1 MWPRR
6 TSSRNFRGSVGGRCR
21 RRFLRGQ
28 RRSMLRRPYL
38 ITSLNR
44 DAGCEMRDASRPV
57 ATEFADETDGH
68 GDHAVAQVDDCANV
82 SGRHELES
90 REYGEVTVQ
99 FGVGS
104 QSDLESAEE
113 LRRGPQRIALRN
125 VCRYREGCPTDLVN
139 KREMP
144 AKLRAQCQQVR
155 LVGELLSTAPSVETL
170 ELPHVREHV
179 VGGRQRRYPIPACW
193 CGFHASR
200 IPHLASRV

>member
-28 RRSMLRRPYL
+28 RRSMLRRPCL
-38 ITSLNR
+38 ITSLNRDAGCGMR

-68 GDHAVAQVDDCANV
+68 GDHAVAQVDDCVNV

-104 QSDLESAEE
+104 ERDLESAEE

-125 VCRYREGCPTDLVN
+125 VCGYREGCPSDLIDEG
-139 KREMP
+139 KMF
-144 AKLRAQCQQVR
+144 AQLRAEGQQVGC
-155 LVGELLSTAPSVETL
+155 VGKVLGNPPGVETL
-170 ELPHVREHV
+170 E
-179 VGGRQRRYPIPACW
+179 
-193 CGFHASR
+193 
-200 IPHLASRV
+200 

>member
-6 TSSRNFRGSVGGRCR
+6 TASRNFKGSVGGRCR
-21 RRFLRGQ
+21 RRFLRER
-28 RRSMLRRPYL
+28 RRSMLQN
-38 ITSLNR
+38 TFWTASHSR
-44 DAGCEMRDASRPV
+44 DAGCGMRDASRPV

-68 GDHAVAQVDDCANV
+68 GDHAVAQVDDCVNV
-82 SGRHELES
+82 IGRHELES

-104 QSDLESAEE
+104 QRDLESAEE

-144 AKLRAQCQQVR
+144 AKLRAPCQQVR
-155 LVGELLSTAPSVETL
+155 LVGELLSTRSEEHTSELQSPCNLVCRLLL
-170 ELPHVREHV
+170 EKK
-179 VGGRQRRYPIPACW
+179 
-193 CGFHASR
+193 
-200 IPHLASRV
+200 

>member
-1 MWPRR
+1 M
-6 TSSRNFRGSVGGRCR
+6 
-21 RRFLRGQ
+21 
-28 RRSMLRRPYL
+28 
-38 ITSLNR
+38 R
-44 DAGCEMRDASRPV
+44 DAGCGMRDASRPV

-68 GDHAVAQVDDCANV
+68 GDHAVAQVYDCVNV
-82 SGRHELES
+82 IGGHELES

-104 QSDLESAEE
+104 QRDLESAEE
-113 LRRGPQRIALRN
+113 LRRSPQRIALRN
-125 VCRYREGCPTDLVN
+125 VCRYREGCATDLVN
-139 KREMP
+139 EREMP
-144 AKLRAQCQQVR
+144 AKLRAQGKQVR

-200 IPHLASRV
+200 IPCLNPRSSRGAVRGGVASPSPPACARPASKTSSVRSTCSGPAKPWVS